1 MRFIAMLSY
10 ATTATALLL
19 APAPVLLRTAC
30 SAGMGSRSAT
40 FLMAADSTLA
50 SVAIYDAQMEAAL
63 AERDEQLASL
73 KAELETKSQEV
84 LKFTDSV
91 EGELKDAREKAKE
104 AAKKLTDLG
113 EELKESKETV
123 AMLNMHI
130 EAHIGATTRLN
141 REVAELKEAL
151 AAAQAKATAE

>member
-1 MRFIAMLSY
+1 
-10 ATTATALLL
+10 
-19 APAPVLLRTAC
+19 
-30 SAGMGSRSAT
+30 
-40 FLMAADSTLA
+40 MAADSTLA